1 MYHSSEAIYRVKVG
15 HLSPQ
20 RGNLQGHRGAA
31 PMSSYQLESEN
42 DEEPILAEELTGWEF
57 VDNRRCSVADWLRSH
72 LTSSTS
78 ACICVAYLSPSGFKS
93 IKDELEHFLNRGA
106 SLSIISSE
114 EISKVDAKFLLQ
126 LANRYSQIQARIY
139 PTELT
144 FMHSK
149 VYLLNEDNKDH
160 VLVGSSNLT
169 RAGLETNIESNLAAS
184 FPPEHPIVQQ
194 WRENFDIIWSQGV
207 ELESALD
214 RLRQPTAKEGGINM
228 EMPEQSTDHPLPVGC
243 IVVVHGERGR
253 VLATEKIGANRFRYE
268 ILLEASG
275 QAKKWVTPPTEIKP
289 WLGPLNIA
297 LSEQFSSPLEYDLHT
312 ESLRLSL
319 AYEYDRMVSLSSSRV
334 NLEPYQVEAVHRVV
348 NSFPHRFLIAD
359 DTGLGKTIETG
370 MIFEELSARGRA
382 EHILV
387 IAPAGVCRN
396 WKRELRE
403 SFGRDYILYDG
414 PYLKQLM
421 EKLPPEQNPWDQ
433 HPKIITSLD
442 LAKRDEIRAQ
452 LERPGCVWDIIVF
465 DEAHKLSSRR
475 YGFKVEETQRYRL
488 GRTLAEA
495 ERSDSLFLLSA
506 TPHNGDRYTFNALLS
521 LLDEFAFPAEELL
534 DPKHVGQITIRRNKK
549 EILDEQGKPV
559 FVNRAVKTWPVEY
572 TRMEVELYK
581 AVTDYVIE
589 GFNLAKTLEKENRAI
604 GFVMVLFQK
613 RMVSSIQAIRLSLG
627 RRLKALREQLDEMDE
642 ARGGIGL
649 SVEEQRRLRDYDE
662 DPDSLD
668 DHDRQDLESKLEI
681 LPLKLERRLIE
692 KEISQLEPLT
702 KLAASVAVDSKK
714 DELLRFLEGVLT
726 EDPDEKVIVFTE
738 YTDTLEYLDKEISQ
752 SKLFKDNQWKTCV
765 IHGGMDQDKREES
778 QQVFEQPGVKVMI
791 ATDAA
796 GEGIN
801 LHWSCHIMVN
811 YELPWKAY
819 RIEQRIGRL
828 HRYGQERD
836 VSVYN
841 LFVTNTR
848 EDRIL
853 ENILEQLVLIGRD
866 IPGDPYDVL
875 GALLEEVDLTEL
887 VMEALTQKEEPEVTA
902 QKAAQAAKERAK
914 MLDHIDKELFQ
925 EIRRYDHESAF
936 QLLNRVKES
945 SATSQDVARLAEA
958 FLLSHG
964 ARITQTKK
972 AGIVRIRDIPRM
984 VRREGVTPTY
994 ESVTFDREVARKHR
1008 PEEVQLV
1015 AFGHPL
1021 FDSIIS
1027 YCTQASQ
1034 EFDGT
1039 TTTKVVKKA
1048 DEKKEAGALFNF
1060 RLKYTDGRGS
1070 TAHEALYSIYVA
1082 QSGTPHLDVIPHIPC
1097 FDSSDL
1103 EPPGLCEGH
1112 YRVLS
1117 KLEQLH
1123 SVAWESAVNYSKELK
1138 STVQDRR
1145 LTAVEAMKQDLDRYA
1160 SSRETKLQMQ
1170 RTVIEERIAQYKLQ
1184 PQLLDSGQDLRV
1196 AREEARLRN
1205 LDQELGHLHERVASR
1220 HEELGN
1226 MEIILA
1232 ERPDLVS
1239 LALIDFR

>member
-1 MYHSSEAIYRVKVG
+1 V
-15 HLSPQ
+15 
-20 RGNLQGHRGAA
+20 
-31 PMSSYQLESEN
+31 SSYQSEPEN
-42 DEEPILAEELTGWEF
+42 DEQHILVEELTGWKLI
-57 VDNRRCSVADWLRSH
+57 DNREYSAAEWLRRH
-72 LTSSTS
+72 LPSCTS
-78 ACICVAYLSPSGFKS
+78 ASMCVAYLSPSGFKL
-93 IKDELEHFLNRGA
+93 IEDELQRFLSKGA
-106 SLSIISSE
+106 PLSIISSE
-114 EISKVDAKFLLQ
+114 EISKADAEFLLR
-126 LANRYSQIQARIY
+126 LVDRYPQIQAKVY
-139 PTELT
+139 PTEFT

-149 VYLLNEDNKDH
+149 VYLLNEDNKSH

-169 RAGLETNIESNLAAS
+169 LGGLKTNIESNLAGS
-184 FPPEHPIVQQ
+184 FSSDHEIVRQ
-194 WRENFDIIWSQGV
+194 WRNNFDTIWMQGIA
-207 ELESALD
+207 LTAALD
-214 RLRQPTAKEGGINM
+214 RLRQPVTEGVGISM
-228 EMPEQSTDHPLPVGC
+228 EMPKQTTDHPLPVGC

-253 VLATEKIGANRFRYE
+253 VLATENIGANRFRYE

-297 LSEQFSSPLEYDLHT
+297 LSEQFSSPLQYDLHT

-370 MIFEELSARGRA
+370 MIFEELTARARA
-382 EHILV
+382 EHVLV
-387 IAPAGVCRN
+387 VAPAGICRN

-421 EKLPPEQNPWDQ
+421 EKLPPEQNPWEQ

-452 LERPGCVWDIIVF
+452 LERPGCRWDIVVF

-475 YGFKVEETQRYRL
+475 YGSKVEETHRYRL
-488 GRTLAEA
+488 ARALAA
-495 ERSDSLFLLSA
+495 TERSDSLFLLSA
-506 TPHNGDRYTFNALLS
+506 TPHNGDRFTFNALLS
-521 LLDEFAFPAEELL
+521 LLDEFAFPEPELL
-534 DPKHVGQITIRRNKK
+534 DPKHVGQMTIRRAKK
-549 EILDEQGKPV
+549 EILDEHGKPV
-559 FVNRAVKTWPVEY
+559 FVDRDIKTWPVEY
-572 TRMEVELYK
+572 TQTEVELYD
-581 AVTDYVIE
+581 AVTAYVIE

-627 RRLKALREQLDEMDE
+627 RRLNALREHLKNIDE
-642 ARGGIGL
+642 ARAGVGL
-649 SVEEQRRLRDYDE
+649 STEEQRKLGDYDE

-668 DHDRQDLESKLEI
+668 DRDWQELGRKLET
-681 LPLKLERRLIE
+681 LPIKMERKLIE

-702 KLAASVAVDSKK
+702 ELAASVDVDSKK
-714 DELLRFLEGVLT
+714 DELLNFVEGILT
-726 EDPDEKVIVFTE
+726 EDLNEKVIVFTE
-738 YTDTLEYLDKEISQ
+738 YTDTLDYLEDEISK
-752 SKLFKDNQWKTCV
+752 SDLFKKNQWKTCV
-765 IHGGMDQDKREES
+765 IHGSMDQDKREEA
-778 QQVFEQPGVKVMI
+778 QKLFEQPDVKIMI

-819 RIEQRIGRL
+819 KIEQRVGRL

-848 EDRIL
+848 EDQIL
-853 ENILEQLVLIGRD
+853 ENILKQLVLIGRD
-866 IPGDPYDVL
+866 MPGDPYDVI

-902 QKAAQAAKERAK
+902 QKAAQAAKERAN

-925 EIRRYDHESAF
+925 GIQRYDHESAF
-936 QLLNRVKES
+936 RLLNRVKES

-964 ARITQTKK
+964 ARITRTKK
-972 AGIVRIRDIPRM
+972 AGVVRIRGVPQM
-984 VRREGVTPTY
+984 VRREGVMPTY
-994 ESVTFDREVARKHR
+994 ESVTFDREIARKHR
-1008 PEEVQLV
+1008 PEEVQFV

-1021 FDSIIS
+1021 FDAIIS

-1039 TTTKVVKKA
+1039 TTMKVIQKS

-1070 TAHEALYSIYVA
+1070 TAHEELYSIFITE
-1082 QSGTPHLDVIPHIPC
+1082 SGTLDLDVIPQIPC

-1103 EPPGLCEGH
+1103 EPPTLREGH
-1112 YRVLS
+1112 HRVLS

-1123 SVAWESAVNYSKELK
+1123 SVAWQSGVNYSKELEN
-1138 STVQDRR
+1138 TVQDRR
-1145 LTAVEAMKQDLDRYA
+1145 LAAVEAMMQDLDRYA
-1160 SSRETKLQMQ
+1160 SSRETKIRMQ
-1170 RTVIEERIAQYKLQ
+1170 RAAIEERIAQYKLQ
-1184 PQLLDSGQDLRV
+1184 PQLLESGQDLRV
-1196 AREEARLRN
+1196 VRQEARLRD
-1205 LDQELGHLHERVASR
+1205 LDQELEQLHKRVTSR
-1220 HEELGN
+1220 HEELEN
-1226 MEIILA
+1226 MEIVVA
-1232 ERPDLVS
+1232 EKPELVS
-1239 LALIDFR
+1239 LALTEVA